1 MMTEWFEC
9 KVAYDKTME
18 DGLIKKVKETYLVD
32 ALIFTEAEKRFL
44 AEIQPYMSGEFMV
57 TDIKRAKIAELF
69 ESNDG
74 QDDRWFKA
82 KVAYI
87 TLDEKTGSE
96 KRTNQSI
103 LVQASD
109 LRIAV
114 KNLDKNM
121 AGTLGDYLIVSVAET
136 PIMDIFR
143 YVPQEEGETT
153 TYSETT
159 NK

>member
-32 ALIFTEAEKRFL
+32 ALSFTEAEKRFL

-136 PIMDIFR
+136 PIMDILR

>member
-1 MMTEWFEC
+1 MTEWFEC

-32 ALIFTEAEKRFL
+32 ALSFTEAEKRFL
-44 AEIQPYMSGEFMV
+44 EEIQPFMSGEFMV
-57 TDIKRAKIAELF
+57 TDIKRAKVAELF

-74 QDDRWFKA
+74 NDDRWFKA

-87 TLDEKTGSE
+87 TIDEKTGGE
-96 KRTNQSI
+96 KRTNQNI

-109 LRIAV
+109 LRVAV

-121 AGTLGDYLIVSVAET
+121 AGTLGDYLIVSISET

-143 YVPQEEGETT
+143 YVPQENNE
-153 TYSETT
+153 SK

>member
-32 ALIFTEAEKRFL
+32 ALSFTEAEKRFL

-121 AGTLGDYLIVSVAET
+121 AGTLGDYLIVSVAEM

-143 YVPQEEGETT
+143 YVPQEDGETT

>member
-1 MMTEWFEC
+1 
-9 KVAYDKTME
+9 
-18 DGLIKKVKETYLVD
+18 
-32 ALIFTEAEKRFL
+32 
-44 AEIQPYMSGEFMV
+44 MSGEFMV

-87 TLDEKTGSE
+87 TLDEKSGSE

-121 AGTLGDYLIVSVAET
+121 AGTLGDYLIVSIAET

-143 YVPQEEGETT
+143 YVPQEDGETT
-153 TYSETT
+153 TYSKTT

>member
-32 ALIFTEAEKRFL
+32 ALSFTEAEKRFL

-121 AGTLGDYLIVSVAET
+121 AGTLGDYLIVSVVET

-143 YVPQEEGETT
+143 YVPQEDGETR

>member
-32 ALIFTEAEKRFL
+32 ALSFTEAEKRFL

-136 PIMDIFR
+136 SIMDIFR

>member
-32 ALIFTEAEKRFL
+32 ALSFTEAEKRFL

-143 YVPQEEGETT
+143 YVPHEEGETT

>member
-32 ALIFTEAEKRFL
+32 ALSFTEAEKRFL

-121 AGTLGDYLIVSVAET
+121 AGTLGDYLIVSVVET

-143 YVPQEEGETT
+143 YVPQEDGETT

>member
-18 DGLIKKVKETYLVD
+18 DGLIKKVKETYMVD
-32 ALIFTEAEKRFL
+32 ALSFTEAEKRFL
-44 AEIQPYMSGEFMV
+44 AEIELYMSGEFMV

-136 PIMDIFR
+136 SIMDIFR